1 MRGRRPR
8 PLEIAP
14 HDVPILQQIARS
26 RGPTPLVS
34 SPTGSGPPGRRRGGE
49 PIRTLAI
56 RTQCNPSTVWR
67 ICRRYEDA
75 GLPDLRNHPYGPGD
89 RPGFSPWN
97 AAQIVQLACLEPVA
111 KGLHITHWTS
121 QDLARQAVEDGIV
134 PAISDRTVQA
144 ILNQVDLQ
152 PHRTRYWRTLPLAST
167 LTSRS
172 VPRRSSGATPTPSGW
187 PGGASGWSVPMRNPT
202 SKSWNDI
209 PSGIRS
215 PGSIAQREFDY
226 TRHGTVNILFFLIV
240 HSGQMEAACF
250 DAKSAEHYVQELRAF
265 RHRHRHLRGVYLIHD
280 NDPTHTAAK
289 TRDYLAGGS
298 GWWRSRFTP
307 VHASWLDE
315 AELLVGAFGYHYLKR
330 GSWHSRAEFIDYVRQ
345 AWPEYNRLY
354 AHPFEWTWSSQKMRQ
369 WVEKHGL

>member
-8 PLEIAP
+8 PLEIAL

-26 RGPTPLVS
+26 RSLPWYQVQRAQVLLAVAA
-34 SPTGSGPPGRRRGGE
+34 GE

-75 GLPDLRNHPYGPGD
+75 GLPDLLEPHQRAG
-89 RPGFSPWN
+89 RPARISSLQR
-97 AAQIVQLACLEPVA
+97 AQIVQLACLEPVA

-152 PHRTRYWRTLPLAST
+152 PHRTRYWRTSRIDTHFKELAEKI
-167 LTSRS
+167 LWCYANAERLA
-172 VPRRSSGATPTPSGW
+172 RRGFWVVCADEKPNFQVLERHP
-187 PGGASGWSVPMRNPT
+187 
-202 SKSWNDI
+202 
-209 PSGIRS
+209 IRHS
-215 PGSIAQREFDY
+215 IPGSIAQREFDY

-250 DAKSAEHYVQELRAF
+250 DAKIAEYYVQELRAF

-280 NDPTHTAAK
+280 NDPT
-289 TRDYLAGGS
+289 
-298 GWWRSRFTP
+298 P
-307 VHASWLDE
+307 N
-315 AELLVGAFGYHYLKR
+315 LL
-330 GSWHSRAEFIDYVRQ
+330 
-345 AWPEYNRLY
+345 
-354 AHPFEWTWSSQKMRQ
+354 
-369 WVEKHGL
+369 

>member
-1 MRGRRPR
+1 M
-8 PLEIAP
+8 
-14 HDVPILQQIARS
+14 
-26 RGPTPLVS
+26 
-34 SPTGSGPPGRRRGGE
+34 
-49 PIRTLAI
+49 
-56 RTQCNPSTVWR
+56 
-67 ICRRYEDA
+67 
-75 GLPDLRNHPYGPGD
+75 
-89 RPGFSPWN
+89 
-97 AAQIVQLACLEPVA
+97 ACLEPVA

-152 PHRTRYWRTLPLAST
+152 PHRTRYWRTSRINTHFKERAEKILWCYANAERLA
-167 LTSRS
+167 
-172 VPRRSSGATPTPSGW
+172 RRGFWVVCADEKPNFQVLERHP
-187 PGGASGWSVPMRNPT
+187 
-202 SKSWNDI
+202 
-209 PSGIRS
+209 IRHS
-215 PGSIAQREFDY
+215 IPGSIAQREFDY

-298 GWWRSRFTP
+298 GWWPSRFTP
-307 VHASWLDE
+307 VHASWLYE
-315 AELLVGAFGYHYLKR
+315 AELLIGAFGYHYLKR